1 MTLTLNNTN
10 TVSANNI
17 VVNGTSLSD
26 LYATINYVDNEI
38 SNINVGS
45 GGGGITQQDLD
56 DAINPII
63 AVNDGQNLV
72 ITDINNNLAN
82 NFQTTAQLNVNFY
95 NKTEV
100 DNAISVVDTKALD
113 NFNSINAINTNLTNN
128 YQTNSQLATNY
139 YNKTEIDANNWVDNT
154 ALAPYVTTAT
164 LTANYQTNSQLATNY
179 YNKTEI
185 DANNWI
191 DATAL
196 APYATTAT
204 LTANYTNN
212 TQLDNDYYTK
222 TEIDAN
228 NWIDN
233 TALAGYALTSTLT
246 NDYLTSTQIA
256 TSYYNKTEVDGL
268 VSGGGGGV
276 SNPIE
281 LVDANTSIERYT
293 NATKSNISL
302 DLAINETASSIRL
315 INGNND
321 DTDTNT
327 YIECNNTTNGTTFF
341 KQLFIKGAVSF
352 DNDTVFLPV
361 STNGIQLWRISNNGD
376 PTLRIRDGTA
386 QWIYFNNNLRCTNAN
401 EGDGNIMILND
412 NSASNNSNRMR
423 LGSLTSAEVGIG
435 KANESGYFLSVG
447 GATKVDSLE
456 VDNNIT
462 MNGDTITATNNNGI
476 QIFKNTT
483 DASPVLEVKN
493 AQGYIRMHS
502 FNINAYNTS
511 NNSPSLLL
519 LNTIANAGVYCLNL
533 GIGVIAG
540 ANRLSVGGGNTNIG
554 GSSSFQGAST
564 FNNSILISGGGRI
577 YQQANA
583 NNSLNIISLTEQNF
597 SLQSNRNADPS
608 QSDIYINLNTSNGI
622 TLNKATV
629 FNDTVN
635 TIGKFTSEGDF
646 DVDIGATGTPEFR
659 VLGSSVNF
667 FEKCSIT
674 HTQLPGPIDQIFFR
688 NPDTNGDTILE
699 IGTKNVL
706 TVNDGGIDVIGDISY
721 TGSIGPSSDKR
732 LKENI
737 EDLKTEKAVEL
748 VKNIKPKTYKFI
760 DKEKYGDRSCCG
772 FIANEMMEYE
782 GFPKEWG
789 NVVRE
794 GRDGYL
800 RFDYSMT
807 TPILWSAL
815 QHALDKI
822 DKLEK
827 DINKLKKDNSDGE
840 QSSTSGR
847 SRDNEASPK
856 AKAKAKSKAKK

>member
-10 TVSANNI
+10 TVSANKV
-17 VVNGTSLSD
+17 VVNGTALSD
-26 LYATINYVDNEI
+26 LYATKTYVDNEI

-45 GGGGITQQDLD
+45 GGGITQQDLD
-56 DAINPII
+56 DAVNPII

-100 DNAISVVDTKALD
+100 DSAIAVVDGKALTNFNAINAIS
-113 NFNSINAINTNLTNN
+113 TNLTDN
-128 YQTNSQLATNY
+128 YQTNTQLATNY
-139 YNKTEIDANNWVDNT
+139 YNKTEIDANNWIDAT
-154 ALAPYVTTAT
+154 SLAPYATTAT

-204 LTANYTNN
+204 LTANYKNN

-281 LVDANTSIERYT
+281 LVDANTTIERYT

-352 DNDTVFLPV
+352 NNDTVFLPV
-361 STNGIQLWRISNNGD
+361 SSNGIQLWRISNNGD

-386 QWIYFNNNLRCTNAN
+386 QWIYINNNLRCTNAN

-412 NSASNNSNRMR
+412 NRASNNSNRMR

-483 DASPVLEVKN
+483 DASGVLDVKN

-540 ANRLSVGGGNTNIG
+540 SNRLSVGGGNSNFG
-554 GSSSFQGAST
+554 GTSSFQGAST
-564 FNNSILISGGGRI
+564 FNNSILVSGGGRI
-577 YQQANA
+577 YQQSNA

-597 SLQSNRNADPS
+597 SLQSNRNADPT
-608 QSDIYINLNTSNGI
+608 QSD
-622 TLNKATV
+622 
-629 FNDTVN
+629 
-635 TIGKFTSEGDF
+635 
-646 DVDIGATGTPEFR
+646 
-659 VLGSSVNF
+659 
-667 FEKCSIT
+667 
-674 HTQLPGPIDQIFFR
+674 
-688 NPDTNGDTILE
+688 
-699 IGTKNVL
+699 
-706 TVNDGGIDVIGDISY
+706 
-721 TGSIGPSSDKR
+721 
-732 LKENI
+732 
-737 EDLKTEKAVEL
+737 
-748 VKNIKPKTYKFI
+748 
-760 DKEKYGDRSCCG
+760 
-772 FIANEMMEYE
+772 
-782 GFPKEWG
+782 
-789 NVVRE
+789 
-794 GRDGYL
+794 
-800 RFDYSMT
+800 
-807 TPILWSAL
+807 
-815 QHALDKI
+815 
-822 DKLEK
+822 
-827 DINKLKKDNSDGE
+827 NKLIKNK
-840 QSSTSGR
+840 
-847 SRDNEASPK
+847 
-856 AKAKAKSKAKK
+856 

>member
-1 MTLTLNNTN
+1 M
-10 TVSANNI
+10 
-17 VVNGTSLSD
+17 
-26 LYATINYVDNEI
+26 
-38 SNINVGS
+38 
-45 GGGGITQQDLD
+45 
-56 DAINPII
+56 
-63 AVNDGQNLV
+63 
-72 ITDINNNLAN
+72 
-82 NFQTTAQLNVNFY
+82 
-95 NKTEV
+95 
-100 DNAISVVDTKALD
+100 
-113 NFNSINAINTNLTNN
+113 
-128 YQTNSQLATNY
+128 
-139 YNKTEIDANNWVDNT
+139 
-154 ALAPYVTTAT
+154 
-164 LTANYQTNSQLATNY
+164 
-179 YNKTEI
+179 
-185 DANNWI
+185 
-191 DATAL
+191 
-196 APYATTAT
+196 
-204 LTANYTNN
+204 
-212 TQLDNDYYTK
+212 DNDYYTK
-222 TEIDAN
+222 AQINSN

-246 NDYLTSTQIA
+246 SDYLTSTQIG
-256 TSYYNKTEVDGL
+256 TSYYNKGEVDGL
-268 VSGGGGGV
+268 IAGVSGGGGSV

-302 DLAINETASSIRL
+302 DLSINETASAIRL
-315 INGNND
+315 INGTND

-352 DNDTVFLPV
+352 DNDTIFLPV
-361 STNGIQLWRISNNGD
+361 SSNGIQLWRISNNGD

-386 QWIYFNNNLRCTNAN
+386 QWIYVNNNLKCTNAN
-401 EGDGNIMILND
+401 TEDGNIMILND
-412 NSASNNSNRMR
+412 NSAVNNSNRMR

-462 MNGDTITATNNNGI
+462 MNGNRITSTNNNGI
-476 QIFKNTT
+476 EIFKNTT
-483 DASPVLEVKN
+483 DASNVLEVKN

-519 LNTIANAGVYCLNL
+519 LNTVANAGVYCLNL

-540 ANRLSVGGGNTNIG
+540 SNRLSVGGGNANFG
-554 GSSSFQGAST
+554 GTSSFQAAST
-564 FNNSILISGGGRI
+564 FNNSILVSGGGRI

-608 QSDIYINLNTSNGI
+608 QSDIYIYINLNTSNGI
-622 TLNKATV
+622 TLNKSTV

-646 DVDIGATGTPEFR
+646 DVDINATGTPEFR

-667 FEKCSIT
+667 FEKASIT
-674 HTQLPGPIDQIFFR
+674 HTQLAGPIDQIFFR
-688 NPDTNGDTILE
+688 NPDTNGDTIIE

-706 TVNDGGIDVIGDISY
+706 TVNDGGIDIIGNVSY
-721 TGSIGPSSDKR
+721 SGSIGPSSDKR

-737 EDLKTEKAVEL
+737 EDLKNEKAVEL

-772 FIANEMMEYE
+772 FIANEMMEYR
-782 GFPKEWG
+782 GFPKEWS
-789 NVVRE
+789 NIVRQ

-800 RFDYSMT
+800 KFDYSMT
-807 TPILWSAL
+807 TPLLWSAL
-815 QHALDKI
+815 QYAPNEIDKI
-822 DKLEK
+822 ESEK
-827 DINKLKKDNSDGE
+827 DDLLDLVKSMKKEMKTMKGEITKIKNKMKGNDKSD
-840 QSSTSGR
+840 S
-847 SRDNEASPK
+847 D
-856 AKAKAKSKAKK
+856 